1 MPANSENKFEIF
13 GDYVLLKLLAAGGM
27 AEVFLA
33 RPRNPN
39 ANGRIVIIKRIL
51 KQIANDP
58 VFIKMFRSEIRVTLG
73 FNHPNTIQLHDFGE
87 FDYQPYIV
95 MEYIEG
101 KSLKEIMN
109 KFGEKAEPI
118 PVPTV
123 LGLISQAA
131 SGLSYAH
138 TYENTATGESVQAI
152 HRDISPHNLLV
163 SYDGNLKVI
172 DFGVAKAK
180 NQLNETRAGQ
190 IKGKA
195 GYLSPEQLGEE
206 ALDGR
211 SDVFSLGI
219 VAWELLTNQRL
230 FQRSGDTEM
239 KIMERIQNCEKYII
253 PPSTFNK
260 EVPPEVDEVILR
272 ALQKNRDERFLSA
285 AAFQTELRT
294 VMRKCYPYYSYSD
307 TSQIMRALFEV
318 DMAFERMVL
327 REANDAAQ
335 EILVAEQEEKTRVA
349 QAQAQGGVFSSL
361 LKGFR
366 KPTHLPDAVELRMN
380 KLESA
385 LKQKAGFRHA
395 FMLVFYVVSIIGI
408 KLDEKYSLL
417 DRFFLPAQAD
427 TIVAEISKRQELQRT
442 KDVVVRQSQLEAPAE
457 VESNEEVGTSA
468 ETLAE
473 EPAVALR
480 PVARPVVKARPL
492 VRYPQRLTASAKNV
506 GKAPVANRAP
516 ASTRVPVSRAPA
528 SKLAAKGKGHV
539 PAPTVKSRLI
549 DKKKIGHSVH

>member
-1 MPANSENKFEIF
+1 MSATSDHKFEIF
-13 GDYVLLKLLAAGGM
+13 GDYVLLKLLASGGM

-51 KQIANDP
+51 KQIADDP
-58 VFIKMFRSEIRVTLG
+58 VFIKMFRAEIRVTLG

-87 FDYQPYIV
+87 FDFQPYIV

-101 KSLKEIMN
+101 KSLKEIMA
-109 KFGEKAEPI
+109 KFAEKSEPI

-123 LGLISQAA
+123 LGLMSQAA

-138 TYENTATGESVQAI
+138 NYENNATGETVNAI

-180 NQLNETRAGQ
+180 NQLSETRAGQ

-206 ALDGR
+206 VLDGR

-230 FQRSGDTEM
+230 FQRSGDSEM
-239 KIMERIQNCEKYII
+239 KVMERIQNCEKYII
-253 PPSTFNK
+253 PPSTFNR

-272 ALQKNRDERFLSA
+272 ALQKNRDERYMSA
-285 AAFQTELRT
+285 AAFQTELRS

-307 TSQIMRALFEV
+307 TAQIMRALFEV

-327 REANDAAQ
+327 REANDTAQ
-335 EILVAEQEEKTRVA
+335 DILSAEFEAKTRVA
-349 QAQAQGGVFSSL
+349 QSKGVFGGIF
-361 LKGFR
+361 KGFKR
-366 KPTHLPDAVELRMN
+366 SRHLPDQVEVRMARI
-380 KLESA
+380 ESA
-385 LKQKAGFRHA
+385 LKQKASFRHGV
-395 FMLVFYVVSIIGI
+395 MLVFYIVSIIGI
-408 KLDEKYSLL
+408 KLDERYSLL

-427 TIVAEISKRQELQRT
+427 MRIRMSLQEPLQAPPVPVTLVPDDSLTMEIVQEPVQ
-442 KDVVVRQSQLEAPAE
+442 
-457 VESNEEVGTSA
+457 
-468 ETLAE
+468 
-473 EPAVALR
+473 EPVQERIQR
-480 PVARPVVKARPL
+480 PVRKL
-492 VRYPQRLTASAKNV
+492 
-506 GKAPVANRAP
+506 APKRVLR
-516 ASTRVPVSRAPA
+516 ASTYRRPA
-528 SKLAAKGKGHV
+528 QHTKAKALV
-539 PAPTVKSRLI
+539 
-549 DKKKIGHSVH
+549 KKKPTTLRR

>member
-1 MPANSENKFEIF
+1 MSAPSENKFEIF

-58 VFIKMFRSEIRVTLG
+58 VFIKMFRAEIRVTLG

-101 KSLKEIMN
+101 KSLKEIMT
-109 KFGEKAEPI
+109 KFAEKSEPI

-123 LGLISQAA
+123 LGLMSQAA

-138 TYENTATGESVQAI
+138 TYSNNVTGEAVNAI

-230 FQRSGDTEM
+230 FQRTGDSEM
-239 KIMERIQNCEKYII
+239 KVMERIQSCEKYII

-272 ALQKNRDERFLSA
+272 ALQKNRDERYMSA
-285 AAFQTELRT
+285 AAFQSELRS

-307 TSQIMRALFEV
+307 TAQIMRALFEV

-327 REANDAAQ
+327 REANDTAQ
-335 EILVAEQEEKTRVA
+335 DILSAEYEEKTRVA
-349 QAQAQGGVFSSL
+349 QAQAKGVFGGL
-361 LKGFR
+361 FKGF
-366 KPTHLPDAVELRMN
+366 KKTNQLPDHVEVRMARI
-380 KLESA
+380 ESA
-385 LKQKAGFRHA
+385 LKQKASFRHA
-395 FMLVFYVVSIIGI
+395 VMLVFYIVSIIGI
-408 KLDEKYSLL
+408 KLDERYSLL

-427 TIVAEISKRQELQRT
+427 MIVAEVSKKQEWV
-442 KDVVVRQSQLEAPAE
+442 KDNKVVHRLSLHE
-457 VESNEEVGTSA
+457 VSA
-468 ETLAE
+468 QAAATEFV
-473 EPAVALR
+473 EPPVQARVIPKVVPKRVVASKPR
-480 PVARPVVKARPL
+480 PVLKAKVRPQARPV
-492 VRYPQRLTASAKNV
+492 
-506 GKAPVANRAP
+506 
-516 ASTRVPVSRAPA
+516 
-528 SKLAAKGKGHV
+528 
-539 PAPTVKSRLI
+539 
-549 DKKKIGHSVH
+549 KKKPQTFRR

>member
-1 MPANSENKFEIF
+1 MSANNFEIF
-13 GDYVLLKLLAAGGM
+13 GDYVLLKLLASGGM

-51 KQIANDP
+51 RQIANDP
-58 VFIKMFRSEIRVTLG
+58 VFIKMFRAEIRVTLG

-87 FDYQPYIV
+87 VEYQPYIV

-101 KSLKEIMN
+101 KSLKEMMT
-109 KFGEKAEPI
+109 KFAEKSEPI

-131 SGLSYAH
+131 AGLHYAH
-138 TYENTATGESVQAI
+138 TYENNATGECVNAI

-206 ALDGR
+206 VLDGR

-239 KIMERIQNCEKYII
+239 KIMERIQNCEKYIV
-253 PPSTFNK
+253 PPSTFNR
-260 EVPPEVDEVILR
+260 EIPPEVDEVILR
-272 ALQKNRDERFLSA
+272 ALQKNRDERYVNA
-285 AAFQTELRT
+285 EAFQGEIRAL
-294 VMRKCYPYYSYSD
+294 MRKCYPYYSYSD
-307 TSQIMRALFEV
+307 TSQILRALFEV
-318 DMAFERMVL
+318 DMAFERMCL

-335 EILVAEQEEKTRVA
+335 EILAAEQAEKTRVA
-349 QAQAQGGVFSSL
+349 EEKAKGGVFSSFL
-361 LKGFR
+361 QSFR
-366 KPTHLPDAVELRMN
+366 KGPHLSEEVELRVARI
-380 KLESA
+380 ESA
-385 LKQKAGFRHA
+385 LKQKASFRHGV
-395 FMLVFYVVSIIGI
+395 MLVFYICSIIAI
-408 KLDEKYSLL
+408 KLDERYSLL
-417 DRFFLPAQAD
+417 DRFFLPAQA
-427 TIVAEISKRQELQRT
+427 E
-442 KDVVVRQSQLEAPAE
+442 VVVASIARDPIRAAPVGDSKVRFSLQEPVE
-457 VESNEEVGTSA
+457 VVMELPIT
-468 ETLAE
+468 
-473 EPAVALR
+473 
-480 PVARPVVKARPL
+480 RPVVKTKQRPQ
-492 VRYPQRLTASAKNV
+492 VMATKKTATRIKPVLRTISSSRSA
-506 GKAPVANRAP
+506 
-516 ASTRVPVSRAPA
+516 VPVKRAKP
-528 SKLAAKGKGHV
+528 V
-539 PAPTVKSRLI
+539 IRR
-549 DKKKIGHSVH
+549 